1 MALTRADALTGKTK
15 QQEYFSDF
23 LNNFNKTPVGNQLG
37 RVINEDSVNQSLRN
51 IISTNVGER
60 PFQPGLGSNVY
71 KMLFEPLS
79 VNEFRGGQ
87 GITSLEFLIR
97 NAIEKNEPRVILIDV
112 NVKSAVAE
120 RDYLGQQFRNGIVG
134 ENSVIITIAY
144 RLINKVDPITFNYVL
159 KRVR

>member
-1 MALTRADALTGKTK
+1 MAQLSRADALTGTVK

-23 LNNFNKTPVGNQLG
+23 LNSFMKTPYGNQLG
-37 RVINEDSVNQSLRN
+37 RVINEDSIQQSLRN

-60 PFQPGLGSNVY
+60 MFQPGIGSNVF

-79 VNEFRGGQ
+79 TQEFRAGAGV
-87 GITSLEFLIR
+87 TSLEFMIKD
-97 NAIEKNEPRVILIDV
+97 AIQKNEPRVLLIDV
-112 NVKSAVAE
+112 SVKSAVSPGDTFYRA
-120 RDYLGQQFRNGIVG
+120 GIQDDQ
-134 ENSVIITIAY
+134 SVMITIIY

>member
-1 MALTRADALTGKTK
+1 MALTRADALTGTTK

-23 LNNFNKTPVGNQLG
+23 LNNFNKTPLGNQLG
-37 RVINEDSVNQSLRN
+37 RVTNEEAVNQSLRN

-60 PFQPGLGSNVY
+60 FFQPGIGSNIY

-79 VNEFRGGQ
+79 VQEFRGGM
-87 GITSLEFLIR
+87 GVTTLEFMIR

-112 NVKSAVAE
+112 RIQSAIAE
-120 RDYLGQQFRNGIVG
+120 RDSSGQQYRAGIVG
-134 ENSVIITIAY
+134 ENSVLITISY

>member
-1 MALTRADALTGKTK
+1 MAVTRADKLTGTLK

-23 LNNFNKTPVGNQLG
+23 LNNFNKTPIGDQLA
-37 RVINEDSVNQSLRN
+37 RTLNEDSVNQSLRN

-60 PFQPGLGSNVY
+60 PFQPGIGSNVY
-71 KMLFEPLS
+71 KMLFDPMS
-79 VNEFRGGQ
+79 IQEFRGGP
-87 GITSLEFLIR
+87 GITTLEFLIR

-112 NVKSAVAE
+112 QVKSAVAE
-120 RDYLGQQFRNGIVG
+120 RDYYGQQYRNGIVG